1 MGVMIMKTKKAI
13 AALLALTMLAGLIS
27 GCSRTTKISTDRF
40 VKACERL
47 KLEEFEFDDDAPEA
61 DDIEDGVYVVY
72 DEDYIEDN
80 TDSIERFFREFSFD
94 DVVDPEDVKSMAF
107 AVKIKGADDFHELG
121 DIEDLADAKLDGA
134 VAIVMELDGN
144 YSEDVMEYIEDWL
157 DVADISTKDLTN
169 KEYYSSKDEGY
180 FRFHI
185 NLEKLLKL
193 MADNDDL
200 MDAANASL
208 NDDFDELIEDL
219 SGDIAVS
226 VEINGSGIFI
236 LAGGSLNTKATVI
249 NDFVKG
255 FGVSSDPMKI
265 PMNEGVAKDLIDYV
279 ADLFEDDPI
288 GPDINPDFPDG
299 DFPADDFGNQV
310 GISLPTKD
318 LMRWNSDGERMRSE
332 LESDGY
338 KVDLQYATNDINTQK
353 VQIQSMIDSGCK
365 VLIIAAI
372 DSISL
377 KEELAMAK
385 ESGITVIAYDRPL
398 MESTDVDY
406 YVSFDNF
413 LVGVLQ
419 AEYIVNIYGIDN
431 TKTTY
436 NMEITAGDPSDQNAK
451 MFYDG
456 AYSVLQPYIDSGRI
470 IIVSGQTD
478 FIDVATPSWSTDRAR
493 GRAENIIGTYYPM
506 GSIIDAWLCSND
518 STALGV
524 AEALAAVYRGPY
536 PVVTGQDCDISNVKN
551 IINGK
556 QAMSVFK
563 DTRTLASQAVKMAEQ
578 ILEGQNVDVN
588 DTSTYDNGAKIVPA
602 YLCDPIF
609 VDANN
614 YRDVLI
620 DSGYYTEDMLI

>member
-1 MGVMIMKTKKAI
+1 MNKVKAAAFLMAVVMF
-13 AALLALTMLAGLIS
+13 AGAFS
-27 GCSRTTKISTDRF
+27 GCSKTSKIQTDRF
-40 VKACERL
+40 LKACE
-47 KLEEFEFDDDAPEA
+47 KMGLEEYDPDDGSPEP
-61 DDIEDGVYVVY
+61 DELEDGIYFDA
-72 DEDYIEDN
+72 DEDNIGK
-80 TDSIERFFREFSFD
+80 ILREFSLD
-94 DVVDPEDVKSMAF
+94 EVIDTDDVKSMAV
-107 AVKIKGADDFHELG
+107 AAKCKSADELEEMV
-121 DIEDLADAKLDGA
+121 DIEDLSDIKADGA
-134 VAIVMELDGN
+134 FAVQMELKEN
-144 YSEDVMEYIEDWL
+144 YTEDVMDYIDDWL
-157 DVADISTKDLTN
+157 DSIDIRKKDLTD
-169 KEYYSSKDEGY
+169 KEFYSSKNEGY
-180 FRFHI
+180 LRLHI
-185 NLEKLLKL
+185 DIAEAAKIVS
-193 MADNDDL
+193 DD
-200 MDAANASL
+200 
-208 NDDFDELIEDL
+208 DDFMEIAEEALSKDFEDVL
-219 SGDIAVS
+219 EDISGDVAIAI
-226 VEINGSGIFI
+226 EINSSNLFI
-236 LAGGSLNTKATVI
+236 LAGGSLNTKASVY
-249 NDFVKG
+249 NDFVKA
-255 FGVSSDPMKI
+255 FGISSDLMKI
-265 PMNEGVAKDLIDYV
+265 PTNKNVVKDI
-279 ADLFEDDPI
+279 I
-288 GPDINPDFPDG
+288 GNPDGLLNNIPINQAPTLPDDSNNVMISG
-299 DFPADDFGNQV
+299 SQV

-338 KVDLQYATNDINTQK
+338 KVDLQYASNDINTQK

-385 ESGITVIAYDRPL
+385 ESGITVIAYDRLL

-419 AEYIVNIYGIDN
+419 AEYIVNTYGIDN

-436 NMEITAGDPSDQNAK
+436 NMEITAGDPGDWNAK

-470 IIVSGQTD
+470 NIVSGQTD
-478 FIDVATPSWSTDRAR
+478 FIDVATPSWNTEQARA
-493 GRAENIIGTYYPM
+493 RAENIIGTYYPM
-506 GSIIDAWLCSND
+506 RSIIDAWLCSND

-524 AEALAAVYRGPY
+524 ADALAAVYRGPY

-578 ILEGQNVDVN
+578 ILEGEDVDVN
-588 DTSTYDNGAKIVPA
+588 DTSTYNNGAKIVPA

-614 YRDVLI
+614 YRNVLI
-620 DSGYYTEDMLI
+620 DSGYYTEDQLV